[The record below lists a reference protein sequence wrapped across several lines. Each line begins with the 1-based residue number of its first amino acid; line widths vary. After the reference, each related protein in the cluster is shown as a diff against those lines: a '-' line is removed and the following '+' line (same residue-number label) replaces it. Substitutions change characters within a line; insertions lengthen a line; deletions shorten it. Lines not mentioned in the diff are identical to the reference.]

1 MLGENYTDGA
11 SSLYDSL
18 DVRKTLQEML
28 RRTTSLG
35 HTVAD

>member
-1 MLGENYTDGA
+1 MLGENYTDGTL
-11 SSLYDSL
+11 SLYDPL

-28 RRTTSLG
+28 RRTSLG